1 MLMEQSRRKNIT
13 STCNCG
19 SIESSRLNLFRL
31 VSVSRIIMLKTVGL
45 DVKNCRPTV
54 AYTDFEVTFDSA
66 S

>member
-1 MLMEQSRRKNIT
+1 MLMEQSRGKNIT

-19 SIESSRLNLFRL
+19 SIECSRLNLFRL

-45 DVKNCRPTV
+45 DVKKLYCI